1 MSTGKQKC
9 RKWMLLV
16 REKVN
21 MYKIAIIS
29 AYFGPLPN
37 YVKYWM
43 QSAALNGD
51 IDFYIVND
59 HAPNKHPTNVHFI
72 SMNLSD
78 FSMLA
83 SRKIGLQIQVKEA
96 YKCCDFKCAF
106 GLIFED
112 YLREYDFWAH
122 CDLDLVWGDLRK
134 FLNDDVLSQY
144 DKIYPLGHLALYRNN
159 EMMKRAFMLSGSE
172 KGTYDQIFTSDKH
185 FAFDEL
191 RGIYKI
197 LEKNNIPQYD
207 RYEFADISPV
217 YSRMKIVT
225 NYTCYSNNYKHQ
237 IFVRDGRSI
246 VRYYLDKKGCVQSDE
261 FAYIHFQKRKF
272 TDEQLIA
279 DPNESYIITAKGF
292 FPMRDHKI
300 TKQLISRY
308 NRYPGK
314 FYEWLEWKDR
324 NYHIIHR

>member
-1 MSTGKQKC
+1 MDVIGK
-9 RKWMLLV
+9 
-16 REKVN
+16 REAN
-21 MYKIAIIS
+21 MYKIAILS

-43 QSAALNGD
+43 QSAALNRD

-59 HAPNKHPTNVHFI
+59 RAPINHPDNVHFI
-72 SMNLSD
+72 RMNLD
-78 FSMLA
+78 EFSVLA
-83 SRKIGLQIQVKEA
+83 SEKIGLQIRLKEA

-134 FLNDDVLSQY
+134 FLNDSVLSRY

-159 EMMKRAFMLSGSE
+159 EAMKRAFMLPGSE
-172 KGTYDQIFTSDKH
+172 KGDYDHIFTSDKH

-191 RGIYKI
+191 RGMYKI

-217 YSRMKIVT
+217 FSRLKIVT
-225 NYTCYSNNYKHQ
+225 NYTCYDNNYRHQ
-237 IFVRDGRSI
+237 IFVKDGNSI
-246 VRYYLDKKGCVQSDE
+246 VRYYLDGNHNIQSEE

-272 TDEQLIA
+272 VDSQLVA
-279 DPNESYIITAKGF
+279 DPNEPYTITPKGF
-292 FPMRDHKI
+292 LPLGGKTI
-300 TKQLISRY
+300 TKREISMY
-308 NRYPGK
+308 NRYPGRL
-314 FYEWLEWKDR
+314 YEWLEWKDR
-324 NYHIIHR
+324 NYHIIHK

>member
-1 MSTGKQKC
+1 MDVIGE
-9 RKWMLLV
+9 
-16 REKVN
+16 REDN
-21 MYKIAIIS
+21 MYKIAIVS

-43 QSAALNGD
+43 QSAALNSD

-59 HAPNKHPTNVHFI
+59 RAPIEHPDNVHFI
-72 SMNLSD
+72 RMNLD
-78 FSMLA
+78 EFSVLA
-83 SRKIGLQIQVKEA
+83 SKKIGLQIHLEEA

-134 FLNDDVLSQY
+134 FLNNDVLSRY

-159 EMMKRAFMLSGSE
+159 EMMKRAFMLPGSE
-172 KGTYDQIFTSDKH
+172 KGDYDHIFTSDMH

-217 YSRMKIVT
+217 FSRLKIVT
-225 NYTCYSNNYKHQ
+225 NYTCYDNNYRHQ
-237 IFVRDGRSI
+237 IFVKEGKST
-246 VRYYLDKKGCVQSDE
+246 VRYYLDEKNNVQSDE
-261 FAYIHFQKRKF
+261 FTYIHFQKRKF
-272 TDEQLIA
+272 ADFQLVA
-279 DPNESYIITAKGF
+279 DPNEPYAITPKGF
-292 FPMRDHKI
+292 IPLGGEI
-300 TKQLISRY
+300 VTKRQISMY
-308 NRYPGK
+308 NRYPGR

-324 NYHIIHR
+324 NYHIIHK